1 MGLDPDAVAAAD
13 AYRAELR
20 AWLADHLTDRHRGLR
35 FHGAPDPDHLA
46 RLREWNASLADAGH
60 AAPGWPRAWGG
71 RDAGVLE
78 QIAHAEELAAADAP
92 GPVNAIGI
100 PNIAPAIMAFGTPEQ
115 QARYLPP
122 MLRGDEIWCQGF
134 SEPDAGSDL
143 ASLRCEAVRDGDHY
157 VVTGR
162 KLWTTLASVADWC
175 ELLVRTDPSSAN
187 RHAGI
192 TALLVDMRSPG
203 IEVRP
208 LRTMVGTA
216 EFNELFFDHV
226 RVPVSARLGEEHQ
239 GWRVATAT
247 LANERVGVATLHLA
261 LRRRIAQLLEEARA
275 AGATADPLARDRLV
289 ALWCSGELLRLLGER
304 TIAAAASGAAPGPES
319 SIIKLAWS
327 ATGQLLGE
335 VAIDVL
341 GMAALSGPWA
351 DELAQSRSLS
361 IAGGT
366 SEVNRNIV
374 AERVLGLPR
383 R

>member
-1 MGLDPDAVAAAD
+1 MGLDPDAVVAAD

-46 RLREWNASLADAGH
+46 RLREWNAALADAGH

-143 ASLRCEAVRDGDHY
+143 ASLRCEAVRDGDHC

-192 TALLVDMRSPG
+192 TALLVDMRRPGRPAPRPIRSPG
-203 IEVRP
+203 TGWWRWGARVSCCVCWASAPSPP
-208 LRTMVGTA
+208 LRRAQRRDPSRASSSSPG
-216 EFNELFFDHV
+216 
-226 RVPVSARLGEEHQ
+226 RPPVS
-239 GWRVATAT
+239 
-247 LANERVGVATLHLA
+247 
-261 LRRRIAQLLEEARA
+261 
-275 AGATADPLARDRLV
+275 
-289 ALWCSGELLRLLGER
+289 S
-304 TIAAAASGAAPGPES
+304 
-319 SIIKLAWS
+319 
-327 ATGQLLGE
+327 
-335 VAIDVL
+335 
-341 GMAALSGPWA
+341 
-351 DELAQSRSLS
+351 
-361 IAGGT
+361 
-366 SEVNRNIV
+366 
-374 AERVLGLPR
+374 
-383 R
+383 